1 MTPTAEFEGM
11 TAVNCCVACNEQDGC
26 VISNGGMCLHPRKSG
41 LQAIHRTMPA
51 VLAKYE
57 RANKALKLRDALAK
71 LEHGS
76 ARLTDMAAG
85 LSPQRGLEM
94 KV

>member
-1 MTPTAEFEGM
+1 MSTADEFEAM
-11 TAVNCCVACNEQDGC
+11 TATDCCAACNEADGC
-26 VISNGGMCLHPRKSG
+26 IIGGMNCCLHPRKSG

-76 ARLTDMAAG
+76 ALLTDMAAG
-85 LSPQRGLEM
+85 LLPSAVS
-94 KV
+94 K